1 MSETKSCEYCRD
13 WEENECSSDIL
24 TASIPLMPA
33 ITDVEINF
41 ELFINRN
48 KKIELYVHDG
58 ADGYRVYE
66 SNAINYCPFCGRS
79 LKNPLLK

>member
-13 WEENECSSDIL
+13 WDEDEFSSDIL

-33 ITDVEINF
+33 ITDVKINF

-66 SNAINYCPFCGRS
+66 SNTINYCPFCGR
-79 LKNPLLK
+79 KIRK